1 MGSAM
6 SEPKPSVVVVGGGFA
21 GVGCA
26 KELAK
31 HDVPVTLIDRNNYHQ
46 FQPLLYQV
54 ATAELAPNDIARP
67 LRQIFKAKSTV
78 VVRRAEVTNVDP
90 ATRTVSTA
98 DGRTFT
104 GDYVVLAAGSEPNFF
119 GTPGASE
126 HAFPLYTLQHALA
139 LRTRILSVLEDAD
152 ANPARV
158 DQGALN
164 FVIVGAGPTGVETA
178 GAMADAVNHVIAKR
192 FHDFD
197 LNRIRIYLVDHG
209 PVVLSAFSD
218 KAHVYAA
225 EKLEHNGVHLKL
237 ATGVSAVLPDR
248 VKLSDGTEILTRTV
262 VWGGGIQAP
271 AIATKLG
278 FPQGR
283 GGRIGTQPD
292 LTVDGFPRVYALGD
306 MANMPDHDG
315 NDLPQL
321 GSVALQAGRWAAKN
335 ILADAA
341 GKPREPFHYKDKGIM
356 AMIGSGAAVAE
367 MGAHHHELHG
377 HVAFA
382 SWLGIHAY
390 LMSGVH
396 ERVDSFVSWAWDFLG
411 SSRSGA
417 LLEDPDKPRID
428 WGDEDEAGSS
438 PATTDE

>member
-1 MGSAM
+1 M
-6 SEPKPSVVVVGGGFA
+6 SDPKPSVVIVGGGFA

-31 HDVPVTLIDRNNYHQ
+31 HDFPVTLIDRNNYHQ

-54 ATAELAPNDIARP
+54 ATGELATPDVARP
-67 LRQIFKAKSTV
+67 LRAIFKKAQTV
-78 VVRRAEVTNVDP
+78 RVRVAEVTNIDV
-90 ATRTVSTA
+90 ATRTISTA
-98 DGRTFT
+98 DGQTFT
-104 GDYVVLAAGSEPNFF
+104 GDYLVLAAGSQPNFF

-126 HAFPLYTLQHALA
+126 HAFPLYTVEHAQA
-139 LRTRILSVLEDAD
+139 LRTRLLSVMEDVD
-152 ANPARV
+152 AQPARV
-158 DQGALN
+158 NEGALN

-178 GAMADAVNHVIAKR
+178 GAMADAINHVIPKR
-192 FHDFD
+192 WHEFD
-197 LNRIRIYLVDHG
+197 VNRARIYIVDHG
-209 PVVLSAFSD
+209 PVVLAAFSD
-218 KAHVYAA
+218 KAHEYAA
-225 EKLEHNGVHLKL
+225 KKLEHNGVHLKL
-237 ATGVSAVLPDR
+237 ATGVSQVLPDR

-271 AIATKLG
+271 EIATKLG
-278 FPQGR
+278 LPQGR
-283 GGRIGTQPD
+283 GGRITAQED
-292 LTVDGFPRVYALGD
+292 LTVEGFPRVYALGD
-306 MANMPDHDG
+306 MANTPDHDG

-321 GSVALQAGRWAAKN
+321 GSVALQAGRWAAEN

-341 GKPREPFHYKDKGIM
+341 GKPRKPFHYKDKGIM

-382 SWLGIHAY
+382 SWLGVHAY

-396 ERVDSFVSWAWDFLG
+396 ERVDSFVSWGWDFLG

-417 LLEDPDKPRID
+417 LVDDPEKPRID
-428 WGDEDEAGSS
+428 WGDDDDEP
-438 PATTDE
+438 PAAAAK